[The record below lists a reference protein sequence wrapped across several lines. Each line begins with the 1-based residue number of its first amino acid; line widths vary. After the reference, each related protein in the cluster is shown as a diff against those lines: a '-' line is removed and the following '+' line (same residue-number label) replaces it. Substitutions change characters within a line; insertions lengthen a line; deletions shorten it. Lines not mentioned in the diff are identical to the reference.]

1 MLGAMVSVRLPG
13 VTTEAEGLAVKAAL
27 EAARIEAPIVGFPV
41 RAARAE
47 PGGPPAMVLV
57 RVSTPRYVEPSD
69 VERLVEVLGS
79 ALGSLADGRS
89 AAAE

>member
-27 EAARIEAPIVGFPV
+27 EGAHIEAPIVGFPV
-41 RAARAE
+41 RAARPD
-47 PGGPPAMVLV
+47 PGSPPTMVFV

-69 VERLVEVLGS
+69 VERLVDVLGS
-79 ALGSLADGRS
+79 VLGSLGDERS